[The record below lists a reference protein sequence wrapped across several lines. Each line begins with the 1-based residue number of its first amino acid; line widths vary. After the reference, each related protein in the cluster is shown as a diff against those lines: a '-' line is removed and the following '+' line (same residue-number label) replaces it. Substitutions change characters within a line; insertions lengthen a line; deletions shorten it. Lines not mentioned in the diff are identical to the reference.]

1 VTRKRLTKR
10 ASQREVLITVDELI
24 AEENHFP
31 LQESRPDLCDDRRIK
46 RLCQVDTKDFGSGI
60 TSHRTY
66 IETEFCCLR
75 NLLIHVS
82 PLDYVSDRLRHFVR
96 TATAIKMLPK
106 ATGCPNGIP

>member
-1 VTRKRLTKR
+1 VTGVQTCALP
-10 ASQREVLITVDELI
+10 IYELI

-75 NLLIHVS
+75 NLLIHVF
-82 PLDYVSDRLRHFVR
+82 PLDYVSFTLRQFVQ
-96 TATAIKMLPK
+96 TASAIAMPL
-106 ATGCPNGIP
+106 